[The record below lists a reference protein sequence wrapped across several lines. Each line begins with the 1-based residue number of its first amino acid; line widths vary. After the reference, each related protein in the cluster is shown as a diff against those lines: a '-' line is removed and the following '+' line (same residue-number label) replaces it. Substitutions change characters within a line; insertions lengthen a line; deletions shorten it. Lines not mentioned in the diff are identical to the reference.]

1 MSKSEIIKV
10 DLTHFPTD
18 ERFIQIPGKLAL
30 ADNLDSD
37 DRKYTEDQPG
47 DFPMQLDMNVCFMCT
62 SGMIELEIDLKSYTL
77 HSGDSAMLLSGSFCM
92 VKKIA
97 ADSKV
102 IFIAINPDFLKYMG
116 NAKTIIEHVNRL
128 KEQPVQTLCE
138 EDLNEN
144 VMIYREIKKKL
155 CTPDYSFK
163 EEVAKSYLHIMLCN
177 FFHHFANNA
186 EDIADK
192 QPQSRREELFVN
204 FIKLVK
210 DNYLTDRTISFYADK
225 LCVSPKYLSS
235 IVHQVSGKYATDWI
249 NQYVILEAKSMLRM
263 ESVAIKDVSNRLNFA
278 NQSFFAKFFKQHT
291 GYTPKEYKAL

>member
-47 DFPMQLDMNVCFMCT
+47 DFPMQLDMSVCFICT
-62 SGMIELEIDLKSYTL
+62 SGMMELEIDLKSYTL

-144 VMIYREIKKKL
+144 VMIYREIKKNGRV
-155 CTPDYSFK
+155 Y
-163 EEVAKSYLHIMLCN
+163 
-177 FFHHFANNA
+177 
-186 EDIADK
+186 
-192 QPQSRREELFVN
+192 
-204 FIKLVK
+204 
-210 DNYLTDRTISFYADK
+210 
-225 LCVSPKYLSS
+225 
-235 IVHQVSGKYATDWI
+235 
-249 NQYVILEAKSMLRM
+249 
-263 ESVAIKDVSNRLNFA
+263 
-278 NQSFFAKFFKQHT
+278 
-291 GYTPKEYKAL
+291 